1 MVERTIDVEH
11 LLSMTG
17 GDPELADEILDI
29 FREQSGMWARM
40 LDPKLPAREWAD
52 AAHTIKGSALSIGA
66 MDLAEVCLKAETLGR
81 SGDVSTVQAAVALG
95 EVKSELTFALE
106 ASARA
111 SHALSKPGLR
121 VSKAPNS

>member
-1 MVERTIDVEH
+1 MVERTIDVDH

-17 GDPELADEILDI
+17 GDPELAEEVLDI

-40 LDPKLPAREWAD
+40 LDPKLPAQEWAD

-66 MDLAEVCLKAETLGR
+66 RELAEVCLAAENLGR
-81 SGDVSTVQAAVALG
+81 SGDVTAVQAAVALG
-95 EVKSELTFALE
+95 DVKSELTYALE
-106 ASARA
+106 AAARA

-121 VSKAPNS
+121 ASKDPNS